1 MKSITGLCAATAALG
16 LVSLAWAAGPEDQAA
31 QGPQPQTMA
40 PQAEQPMPQ
49 QQEQQQ
55 REMQQ
60 SESPAAAQTASSGT
74 HLAEL
79 VPPGMTTQ
87 EACTGF
93 KSVKECATALHA
105 SQNLN
110 IPFADLK
117 GKLTGGQRL
126 GAAIHTLKP
135 EANARAEVKRAEGQA
150 EGDLHGSRG

>member
-1 MKSITGLCAATAALG
+1 MKSFTSIFAATAALA

-31 QGPQPQTMA
+31 QGPQPQAMQQQQ
-40 PQAEQPMPQ
+40 QAMPQ
-49 QQEQQQ
+49 TMPQTD
-55 REMQQ
+55 
-60 SESPAAAQTASSGT
+60 SPAAAASSSPAT

-117 GKLTGGQRL
+117 GKVTAGQRL

-150 EGDLHGSRG
+150 ESDVHGSRG

>member
-1 MKSITGLCAATAALG
+1 MKNITGLFAATAALG

-31 QGPQPQTMA
+31 QGPQPQAMA

-49 QQEQQQ
+49 QQQQQ
-55 REMQQ
+55 GMPQ
-60 SESPAAAQTASSGT
+60 SESPAAAESTSPRTQ
-74 HLAEL
+74 LAEL
-79 VPPGMTTQ
+79 VPAGMTTQ

-117 GKLTGGQRL
+117 GKVTGGQRL

>member
-1 MKSITGLCAATAALG
+1 MKSITGLIAATAALG

-31 QGPQPQTMA
+31 QGPQPQAMA

-49 QQEQQQ
+49 QQQQEMPQ
-55 REMQQ
+55 R
-60 SESPAAAQTASSGT
+60 ESPAAAQASSSGT

-93 KSVKECATALHA
+93 KSVKECAAALHA

-117 GKLTGGQRL
+117 GKVTGGQRL

-135 EANARAEVKRAEGQA
+135 EANARAELKRAEGQA

>member
-1 MKSITGLCAATAALG
+1 MKNFTGILAATAALG

-31 QGPQPQTMA
+31 QGPQPQAMS

-49 QQEQQQ
+49 QQQ
-55 REMQQ
+55 EMPR
-60 SESPAAAQTASSGT
+60 SESPAAAQSSSSGT

-93 KSVKECATALHA
+93 KSVKECAAALHA

-117 GKLTGGQRL
+117 GKVTGGQRL